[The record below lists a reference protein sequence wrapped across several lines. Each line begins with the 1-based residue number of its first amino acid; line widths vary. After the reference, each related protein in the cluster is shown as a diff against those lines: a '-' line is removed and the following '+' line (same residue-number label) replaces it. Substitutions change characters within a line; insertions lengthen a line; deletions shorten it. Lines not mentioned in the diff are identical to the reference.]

1 MLSWLYMVPF
11 NTGESKKNK
20 LINVSI
26 DGNTDGKNYVVS
38 KRKQSFFFWYIKR
51 LTIRTLLSYT
61 FDIPSII
68 IISYRIKNKK
78 QFIFF
83 LRASIISILLS
94 NIANF
99 HHLAFNVISFNSY
112 LVLFNR
118 AKSNLTLTWNW
129 NSMKKKYTQNI
140 SQLDYLS
147 TLRGNNKLSVSTKL
161 NKA

>member
-1 MLSWLYMVPF
+1 MCIKYNEKWQYCHGYIWSHLILASQRQTHKCKYRR
-11 NTGESKKNK
+11 EYRREK
-20 LINVSI
+20 LRRVQEEKI
-26 DGNTDGKNYVVS
+26 
-38 KRKQSFFFWYIKR
+38 FFFLYIKR
-51 LTIRTLLSYT
+51 LTIRILLSYT

-129 NSMKKKYTQNI
+129 NSMKKKIYPK
-140 SQLDYLS
+140 YLAVRLFEHF
-147 TLRGNNKLSVSTKL
+147 TWKQ
-161 NKA
+161 